1 MMIFYVLI
9 FIFVLV
15 ERLFLSFFC
24 LFFLFEIFLA
34 LLFLYCYE
42 LCSVFDFVHDKCRH
56 VQLFLVFHVYFFG

>member
-15 ERLFLSFFC
+15 VRLFLSFFC
-24 LFFLFEIFLA
+24 LFFLFEIFLG
-34 LLFLYCYE
+34 LMFLYCYE

-56 VQLFLVFHVYFFG
+56 VQFFMCIFLDNF